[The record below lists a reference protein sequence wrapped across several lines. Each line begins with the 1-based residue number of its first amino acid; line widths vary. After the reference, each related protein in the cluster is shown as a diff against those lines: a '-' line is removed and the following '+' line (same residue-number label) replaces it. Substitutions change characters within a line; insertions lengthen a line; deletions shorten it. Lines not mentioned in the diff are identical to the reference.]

1 MKHQHGLFIK
11 NRWVYFIAVII
22 TMAAGLASRTYG
34 AVLPYWVY
42 EHFGDALWAGMI
54 YFGVRMVF
62 IHLSRAR
69 AVWIS
74 VMFSWGVEFSQMI
87 QVPWLN
93 ELRSTLWGALILG
106 RGFLVIDLIRYL
118 IGILCVYLIDRFIL
132 TRLMRYRIN
141 S

>member
-1 MKHQHGLFIK
+1 MKDQQGLFSK
-11 NRWVYFIAVII
+11 NRCVYFIAVIV
-22 TMAAGLASRTYG
+22 TMASGLASRTYG
-34 AVLPYWVY
+34 AVLPDWVH

-54 YFGVRMVF
+54 YFGARMVF
-62 IHLSRAR
+62 IHSSRAR

-74 VMFSWGVEFSQMI
+74 VMFSWGIEFSQMI

-93 ELRSTLWGALILG
+93 ELRSTIWGALILG

-132 TRLMRYRIN
+132 IRLMRL
-141 S
+141 

>member
-1 MKHQHGLFIK
+1 VKHQHGLFIK
-11 NRWVYFIAVII
+11 NRWFYFIAVII

>member
-1 MKHQHGLFIK
+1 M
-11 NRWVYFIAVII
+11 II
-22 TMAAGLASRTYG
+22 TMAAGLASRIYG

-62 IHLSRAR
+62 IHSSRAI

-74 VMFSWGVEFSQMI
+74 VVFSWGIEFTQMI

-106 RGFLVIDLIRYL
+106 HGFLVIDLIRYL
-118 IGILCVYLIDRFIL
+118 IGISCIYLIDRFIL
-132 TRLMRYRIN
+132 TRLVRL
-141 S
+141 

>member
-1 MKHQHGLFIK
+1 MKHQNGMFIK
-11 NRWVYFIAVII
+11 NRALYCVAMFI

-34 AVLPYWVY
+34 EHLPQWVH

-54 YFGVRMVF
+54 YFGVRMLC
-62 IHLSRAR
+62 IHWSRAR

-74 VMFSWGVEFSQMI
+74 VTFSWLIEFSQLI
-87 QVPWLN
+87 QLPWLN
-93 ELRSTLWGALILG
+93 ELRSTLLGALILG

-132 TRLMRYRIN
+132 SKIMRL
-141 S
+141 